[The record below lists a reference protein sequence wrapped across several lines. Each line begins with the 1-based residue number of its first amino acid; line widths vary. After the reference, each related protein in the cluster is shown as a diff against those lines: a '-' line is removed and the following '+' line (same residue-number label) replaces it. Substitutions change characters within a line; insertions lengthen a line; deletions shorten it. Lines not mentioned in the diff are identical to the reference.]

1 MKYYPL
7 YMNVEGRECLVV
19 GAGAVAARK
28 ARSLLECGAMVTVIG
43 ENPLPSLERLQ
54 SQGLTLRRRKFRKS
68 DLKGVALTF
77 GATDDSAVNGELS
90 RLSRRRGVPVNIADD
105 PENSTFILPA
115 VHRRGDLSIAV
126 STAGRS
132 PALARQIKEDLGR
145 RYGRDYADLAALL
158 GAERERMVQ
167 SVPGHRRRAALWR
180 KILDAGVLDVLREKG
195 RGEAKA
201 FVRRTIEEEAGRGG
215 KL

>member
-7 YMNVEGRECLVV
+7 YMNIEGRACLVV
-19 GAGAVAARK
+19 GAGTVAARK
-28 ARSLLECGAMVTVIG
+28 ARALLDCGARVTVVG
-43 ENPLPSLERLQ
+43 ERPAPSLERLQ
-54 SQGLTLRRRKFRKS
+54 EKGLTLRRRKFRES
-68 DLKGVALTF
+68 DLEGFALAF
-77 GATDDSAVNGELS
+77 GATDDSVVNGELS

-126 STAGRS
+126 STAGSS
-132 PALARQIKEDLGR
+132 PALARRIKEDLGR

-180 KILDAGVLDVLREKG
+180 KILDGEVLDILREKG
-195 RGEAKA
+195 KGEARA
-201 FVRRTIEEEAGRGG
+201 FLRRTIEEEAGRGG